1 LATVGCCYAAVA
13 FSFWSVLGLF
23 LGNDNNG
30 VVFSLGSVPRWYF
43 VWGQF
48 RGGIFFGVRS
58 EGVFLCY
65 DKRAYS
71 KAERETLNPGQTKL
85 LNNDKRA
92 YKLLVSKFCE
102 SEMATKDTHLV
113 L

>member
-1 LATVGCCYAAVA
+1 VGCCYAAGA

-23 LGNDNNG
+23 LGNDLFLGNNNNG

-43 VWGQF
+43 LWGPF

-58 EGVFLCY
+58 EGIFLC
-65 DKRAYS
+65 
-71 KAERETLNPGQTKL
+71 L
-85 LNNDKRA
+85 LA
-92 YKLLVSKFCE
+92 CLLPCLRVSKFCE